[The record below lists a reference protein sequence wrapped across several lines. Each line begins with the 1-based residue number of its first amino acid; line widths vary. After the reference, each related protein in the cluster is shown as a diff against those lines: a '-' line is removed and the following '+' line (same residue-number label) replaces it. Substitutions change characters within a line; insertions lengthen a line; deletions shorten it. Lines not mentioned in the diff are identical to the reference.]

1 MKTHIKLFV
10 LLNILI
16 YCFNLSAQVTPVIS
30 GLNFPQGFHLDDNT
44 LYFSE
49 FSEHKISSIN
59 LTEIN
64 PDVIDVTLTN
74 GGNRATLK
82 VGDELYV
89 CDQAGYRVAKIN
101 LSDESPNLT
110 TVINDLN
117 GATDLLLIGNNLY
130 VALQEGGEIIKI
142 DITVPE
148 PEITSVATM
157 ISGALKM
164 KVIGTDMYVSA
175 PWASA
180 IYKLDLTQSLP
191 LTPELLVYVEIPT
204 GLEIVGNDLYIA
216 SDLGNHISK
225 VDITAAEPIL
235 TTVIDEGLD
244 RPFDIVYH
252 EEAMYIANAGGGSI
266 LKFNI
271 DPIILSESITNTE
284 IKVFPNPT
292 TGLLQLQN
300 VNADRV
306 MVLDNLGKVMLV
318 ENRPNHQ
325 IDISDLATGL
335 YFLQVV
341 VGKNIYN
348 TKVIKE

>member
-1 MKTHIKLFV
+1 MKTHSTLLV
-10 LLNILI
+10 LLTSLM
-16 YCFNLSAQVTPVIS
+16 FGLNLSAQVTTVIS
-30 GLNFPQGFHLDDNT
+30 DLNFPLGFHLDGDI

-49 FSEHKISSIN
+49 SQEHKVSSIN
-59 LTEIN
+59 LTETN
-64 PDVIDVTLTN
+64 PEVIDIVLTDGTL
-74 GGNRATLK
+74 RAILK
-82 VGDELYV
+82 IGDELYV
-89 CDQAGYRVAKIN
+89 CDQGGYRIAKIN
-101 LSDESPNLT
+101 LSNENPSLT
-110 TVINDLN
+110 TVVDNLN
-117 GATDLLLIGNNLY
+117 GANNLSLIGDDLY
-130 VALQEGGEIIKI
+130 VTLQEGNELVKI
-142 DITVPE
+142 DITATE
-148 PEITSVATM
+148 PEVISVATM
-157 ISGALKM
+157 VSGALQM
-164 KVIGTDMYVSA
+164 KVVGTDMYVSA

-191 LTPELLVYVEIPT
+191 LTPELFVSVGTPT

-216 SDLGNHISK
+216 SDFGDYIYK
-225 VDITAAEPIL
+225 VDITATEPIL

-252 EEAMYIANAGGGSI
+252 EEDMYIANAGGGSI

-271 DPIILSESITNTE
+271 GPIILSESITNTE